1 MVYLK
6 YWTLNLMPL
15 MVYPKVLFHPMF
27 GIKGL
32 TGLPLRLHR
41 AAGLSDLATR
51 HNSMKLE
58 TLQEMEYPLPV
69 PLRSPPA
76 GQQMGGTL
84 QAPPR
89 ELTADQVKPLDMA
102 KASLALRPQVIHR
115 ACLPC

>member
-1 MVYLK
+1 M
-6 YWTLNLMPL
+6 
-15 MVYPKVLFHPMF
+15 
-27 GIKGL
+27 
-32 TGLPLRLHR
+32 HR
-41 AAGLSDLATR
+41 VAGLSDPAAR

-76 GQQMGGTL
+76 SQQQMGGTL
-84 QAPPR
+84 LQQPPR

-115 ACLPC
+115 ALPSLLHLNPNP